1 MGKVRTNTDVNLTSA
16 KSSWMGSPILV
27 SPNFGGSSNGPRL
40 GNAKVHPLVAAGKEG
55 STFTSTRASAG
66 GESLELSSTSRRV
79 GVATYRLEWRILLGD
94 PLSKVMMGVKLFPRK
109 CEMTMAHDSNRD
121 DVMAF

>member
-1 MGKVRTNTDVNLTSA
+1 MGEETGSQTAPKHPKKRPQALYYRKD
-16 KSSWMGSPILV
+16 SWMGSPILV

-55 STFTSTRASAG
+55 STVTRTRASAG

-79 GVATYRLEWRILLGD
+79 GVATYRLE
-94 PLSKVMMGVKLFPRK
+94 
-109 CEMTMAHDSNRD
+109 
-121 DVMAF
+121 